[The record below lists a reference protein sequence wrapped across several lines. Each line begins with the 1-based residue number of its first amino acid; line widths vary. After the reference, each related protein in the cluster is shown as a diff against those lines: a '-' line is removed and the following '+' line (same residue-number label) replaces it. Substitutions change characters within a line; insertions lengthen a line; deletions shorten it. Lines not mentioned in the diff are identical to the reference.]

1 VLVMNES
8 IDHYLIRIN
17 FFHHLLLIDEVVED
31 EKKMYEVKKRIY
43 YKIYQDKVI
52 LNLKELLFD

>member
-1 VLVMNES
+1 MNES